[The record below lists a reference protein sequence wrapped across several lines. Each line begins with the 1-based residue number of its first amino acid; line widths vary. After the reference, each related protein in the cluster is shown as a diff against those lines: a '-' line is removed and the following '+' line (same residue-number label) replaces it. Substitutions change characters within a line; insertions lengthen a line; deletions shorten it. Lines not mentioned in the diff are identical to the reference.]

1 MAAVPHIGKSYE
13 PVDGQSSEVGKTP
26 RPLRPRWFH
35 LDGSDEI
42 VERRRRGES
51 RTEADTT
58 EYRGRLL
65 IAVYFRKPLVHDLG
79 GCCLNLAGLALGCGM
94 GLETKAIYSIANEH
108 EKHAFR
114 FVFNAIL
121 NSQATG
127 TATDAAAATVVTR
140 CATSTRQ
147 CPGSRPS
154 TRSNAQNPIFKFHMR
169 KPLRNVASNAVRTL
183 FGQAI
188 PI

>member
-1 MAAVPHIGKSYE
+1 MKILDPPEDKSY
-13 PVDGQSSEVGKTP
+13 PTQVQWMYGCPFQV
-26 RPLRPRWFH
+26 
-35 LDGSDEI
+35 I
-42 VERRRRGES
+42 
-51 RTEADTT
+51 
-58 EYRGRLL
+58 
-65 IAVYFRKPLVHDLG
+65 KPLIG
-79 GCCLNLAGLALGCGM
+79 LNLAGLALGCGM